1 MSAGVCSEELESGK
15 SRIACRACRSRKVK
29 CNRELPW
36 CSNCR
41 NCGQQCIYPST
52 MLKPG
57 PKLGSVHKRRRLEN
71 QCTQETMG
79 PSPTTAQNT
88 STEEQ
93 QPPSSA
99 RSSPE
104 IIGGDDSRLYSRHVK
119 AVSELCHISNEDT
132 SPTTTDINSS
142 TDAPLQGHSAI
153 TIACGELGVS
163 RAVIEQM

>member
-1 MSAGVCSEELESGK
+1 MSAGVCSEELEGGK

-71 QCTQETMG
+71 QRTQETLES
-79 PSPTTAQNT
+79 SPAAAQNI

-93 QPPSSA
+93 QPLPSA

-104 IIGGDDSRLYSRHVK
+104 IMGGDDSRLYSKHVK

-132 SPTTTDINSS
+132 SPATTDIMSS
-142 TDAPLQGHSAI
+142 TDAPLRDQNAI
-153 TIACGELGVS
+153 TIACREIGAS
-163 RAVIEQM
+163 REVIEQM